1 MSDQKSY
8 QSRGGCAE
16 CLKDLQRFLRQD
28 DAEKRP
34 AFFALSST
42 NISKTD
48 LVPLLMAYPDNK
60 DVVFN
65 LGTPY
70 LTIEVD
76 WLPIHSAYVE

>member
-1 MSDQKSY
+1 MPRALPQDTPVAGNKQY
-8 QSRGGCAE
+8 PCAE

-65 LGTPY
+65 SGAFWCQE
-70 LTIEVD
+70 I
-76 WLPIHSAYVE
+76 